1 MSTTPMNDAAFAESQ
16 KSEAAVRA
24 YRERHALPGEPA
36 DRPGHYQARHA
47 KPAATRTYR
56 DSIAYCPA
64 CEQRANPFTHM
75 CPVPEPDDDA
85 WAFE

>member
-24 YRERHALPGEPA
+24 YRKRHALPGEPA

-47 KPAATRTYR
+47 KPAA
-56 DSIAYCPA
+56 A
-64 CEQRANPFTHM
+64 
-75 CPVPEPDDDA
+75 CPVPEPDQDA